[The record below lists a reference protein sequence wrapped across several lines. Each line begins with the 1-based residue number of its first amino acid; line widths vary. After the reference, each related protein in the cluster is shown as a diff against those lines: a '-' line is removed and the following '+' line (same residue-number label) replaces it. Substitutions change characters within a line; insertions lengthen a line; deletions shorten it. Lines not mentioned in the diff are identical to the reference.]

1 MNRVLLKK
9 KVTTSSPSGTISWRS
24 SSAVSMS
31 SEEED
36 RLLTELNRTLE
47 TDTDCV
53 TGDKFTDR
61 AD

>member
-1 MNRVLLKK
+1 MNRVVLKK
-9 KVTTSSPSGTISWRS
+9 KVTTSSPSGTIRWRS

-31 SEEED
+31 SDEED

-47 TDTDCV
+47 THTDCV
-53 TGDKFTDR
+53 TGDEFTDR